1 MRHDIAIRK
10 ETAIFFVA
18 VAMILPRFVFAQ
30 TKVTQ
35 AQDPQ
40 TEDIQIEDTKAEDV
54 EDIFEEQDLFT
65 MLDDKTKKLYN
76 DSIEALNRGE
86 KTLAVMYMERAL
98 ARIGQDDPRYKVVL
112 KGVVTCYQQAA
123 LYHYNYDDKADAIYY
138 FNKVISAIEKYKD
151 KFFEEKSD
159 ESYAYLGK
167 IYYDKGDKKRANSYL
182 NILRRRNSAAAPYWR
197 DQLVQYMKTKRP
209 TAK

>member
-54 EDIFEEQDLFT
+54 EADR
-65 MLDDKTKKLYN
+65 K
-76 DSIEALNRGE
+76 S
-86 KTLAVMYMERAL
+86 
-98 ARIGQDDPRYKVVL
+98 VV
-112 KGVVTCYQQAA
+112 
-123 LYHYNYDDKADAIYY
+123 
-138 FNKVISAIEKYKD
+138 
-151 KFFEEKSD
+151 
-159 ESYAYLGK
+159 
-167 IYYDKGDKKRANSYL
+167 
-182 NILRRRNSAAAPYWR
+182 
-197 DQLVQYMKTKRP
+197 
-209 TAK
+209 